1 MPVEV
6 PSGPSLHRF
15 YISVI
20 LLQQCVLN
28 RVVDPVLVLPK
39 IADVYVLK
47 ISFNCYSFAL
57 CYLKEKCR
65 TCGLSDLLSGPLPQ
79 FEIL

>member
-6 PSGPSLHRF
+6 SSGPSLYRF
-15 YISVI
+15 YISI
-20 LLQQCVLN
+20 MLLQQCVLN

-47 ISFNCYSFAL
+47 NTF
-57 CYLKEKCR
+57 
-65 TCGLSDLLSGPLPQ
+65 
-79 FEIL
+79 